1 MEYLD
6 LNASYSSAESSPVF
20 ASPDAASPILGAK
33 KTAQPYCFFR
43 DDADHREYDKMMA
56 GPFNTSSEN
65 NYTHAERLQC
75 FRDLSNFLTEE
86 HQDKRSLM
94 LLGDMR
100 SGVWTYVFWI
110 GDKSLYAHEV
120 PVTEE
125 ALAGWNEKDLN
136 DYQTEYFR
144 LLLPRATDAATFD
157 GAMQAVRDIS
167 TNQALSHEERL
178 HSFLELKRLASPQDA
193 DLFTVDVRSSKS
205 ENRWNYSLGVDGV
218 TLYESGRLDIGDGKT
233 LTKLQHLHYLGK
245 LCQELRSKQDR
256 PYTAPELQGNIM
268 QFGKPDF
275 GVEAAL
281 LENLELPLVIVADRF
296 HRNVSITMDND
307 YFSVEVDGQPLL
319 SMAIPFQPSYGG
331 MTPHVQI
338 TMSALRLSLLR
349 HKVAFHTILNEF
361 DAYRS
366 AHSQKN
372 EATALTLRE
381 ALSDDAIKGRRITI
395 TQIGDPKVFSTFS
408 LSVSAALSPRTFVVS
423 ENDKSA
429 KALNAKLISDENSSA
444 EREAANKRRV
454 LRGLCS
460 ATFFDDVYLSAK
472 HRMTKDELIIFQ
484 EKIHTT
490 FLDDFSL
497 GDLSIGQLFGI
508 HRPSNQEVLQAS
520 GGFNI
525 FS

>member
-6 LNASYSSAESSPVF
+6 LNASFSSTESSPVF
-20 ASPDAASPILGAK
+20 ASPDATPPILGAK
-33 KTAQPYCFFR
+33 KIAQPYCFFR
-43 DDADHREYDKMMA
+43 DDIDHREYDKMMA
-56 GPFNTSSEN
+56 GPFSGFSEN

-75 FRDLSNFLTEE
+75 FRDLTNFLTEE

-100 SGVWTYVFWI
+100 SGVWTYVFWL

-120 PVTEE
+120 PITEE
-125 ALAGWNEKDLN
+125 ALAGWNEKDLD

-144 LLLPRATDAATFD
+144 LLLTSATDAATFD

-193 DLFTVDVRSSKS
+193 DLFSIDVRSLKS
-205 ENRWNYSLGVDGV
+205 ENRWNYSLDVDGV
-218 TLYESGRLDIGDGKT
+218 TLYESGRLGIEDGKT
-233 LTKLQHLHYLGK
+233 LTKFQYLHYLGK
-245 LCQELRSKQDR
+245 LRLELLSKQDR
-256 PYTAPELQGNIM
+256 PYTAPELQGTIM
-268 QFGKPDF
+268 QFFTPDF
-275 GVEAAL
+275 GVEVAL
-281 LENLELPLVIVADRF
+281 LENLELPLVVVADQF
-296 HRNVSITMDND
+296 HRNVSITVDNE
-307 YFSVEVDGQPLL
+307 YFRLEVDGQPL
-319 SMAIPFQPSYGG
+319 SGKEIPFQPSYGG

-349 HKVAFHTILNEF
+349 HKVTFHTIIKEF

-366 AHSQKN
+366 THSQPN
-372 EATALTLRE
+372 EAAVLTLRE
-381 ALSDDAIKGRRITI
+381 ALSDDAVKGRRITI
-395 TQIGDPKVFSTFS
+395 TQTGDPKVFSTFS
-408 LSVSAALSPRTFVVS
+408 LSVQGALSPRTFVVS
-423 ENDKSA
+423 ENDKSG
-429 KALNAKLISDENSSA
+429 KALNAKSISDANSSA
-444 EREAANKRRV
+444 ERDAANKRRV
-454 LRGLCS
+454 LRGLCT

-484 EKIHTT
+484 AKIHTI

-497 GDLSIGQLFGI
+497 GDLSAGQLFGI
-508 HRPSNQEVLQAS
+508 YRPTREEVLQAS
-520 GGFNI
+520 GGFDI